1 MRYRSRPGEDG
12 LAMITVMMIM
22 LVLTLLMVA
31 AITYA
36 VQSEPLSRRDQ
47 DWNAA
52 LAAAQAGVDDYLYR
66 LQQDD
71 NYYDYSKANPPTPA
85 NPAFTG
91 WQPIPGPANQG
102 QFHYSV
108 DTTQFGS
115 QGVVQL
121 SSTGRVRDVQRTI
134 RASLRRR
141 GFLDYLYLTDF
152 ESLDPQSGHY
162 SDPATA
168 TAQCSRYWW
177 STPPRPNPPTC
188 VRISFVTGDTINGP
202 LHSNDTISINGSP
215 RFNGEATTGYAGTMS
230 CPPSGTYTYR
240 WYSSSCGDTPQFLSG
255 DPEAVPLLTLPTS
268 NTAIKTET
276 DRAAG
281 KTGCL
286 YNGPTRIEL
295 NASGTMTVNSPF
307 TTSAS
312 YASCVGTNV
321 PLPANGVIY
330 VQNVPT
336 AQVATCTGSQNRLGY
351 PIPADVTT
359 YQCRTGDVFLSGTLR
374 GRLTIAAENNIVVV
388 ANTTYSSSG
397 AGSNDMLGL
406 IANQF
411 VQVYHPVNNG
421 GQNLVDNRN
430 PTNFFQ
436 DPQIHAAILALGHS
450 FIVQN
455 YDEGAKLGTI
465 TINGVI
471 AQKWRGPVG
480 TGGGAGTGYLKNY
493 GYDTRLRYASPPFA
507 MAPSEAPFRV
517 NQWAEIPNPPACPPA
532 TPACLPA

>member
-1 MRYRSRPGEDG
+1 MMRSRSRTGEDG
-12 LAMITVMMIM
+12 VAMITVMMIV

-71 NYYDYSKANPPTPA
+71 NYYSFSKATPPTPA
-85 NPAFTG
+85 NTAFTA
-91 WQPIPGPANQG
+91 WRTIPGPANQG

-108 DTTQFGS
+108 DITQFGS
-115 QGVVQL
+115 QGIVQL
-121 SSTGRVRDVQRTI
+121 TSTGRVRGVQRTI
-134 RASLRRR
+134 RANLRRR

-152 ESLDPQSGHY
+152 EVLDPQSGVY

-168 TAQCSRYWW
+168 AAVCDVYWW
-177 STPPRPNPPTC
+177 QGRPTSPC
-188 VRISFVTGDTINGP
+188 IRISFANGDAINGP
-202 LHSNDTISINGSP
+202 LHSNDTISVNGSP
-215 RFNGEATTGYAGTMS
+215 RFNGEATTGYSGRMS
-230 CPPSGTYTYR
+230 CPASTTYTYR
-240 WYSSSCGDTPQFLSG
+240 WYGLSGCGDTPQFLSG
-255 DPEAVPLLTLPTS
+255 DPEAAPVLPLPTS
-268 NTAIKTET
+268 NTQVKIET

-286 YNGPTRIEL
+286 YNGPTRIVL
-295 NASGTMTVNSPF
+295 NASGTMTVTSPF

-312 YASCVGTNV
+312 YASCVGSNV
-321 PLPANGVIY
+321 PLPVNGVIY

-351 PIPADVTT
+351 PIANDVTT
-359 YQCRTGDVFLSGTLR
+359 YPCRTGDVFLSGTLR

-388 ANTTYSSSG
+388 ANTTYSTSG
-397 AGSNDMLGL
+397 PASNDLLGL
-406 IANQF
+406 IAYNF
-411 VQVYHPVNNG
+411 VQVYHPVNSSRT
-421 GQNLVDNRN
+421 NLSDARN
-430 PTNFFQ
+430 PTATFQ
-436 DPQIHAAILALGHS
+436 NPQIHAAILALTHS

-455 YDEGAKLGTI
+455 YDDGAQLGTI
-465 TINGVI
+465 TLNGVI

-480 TGGGAGTGYLKNY
+480 TSGGTGYLKNY
-493 GYDTRLRYASPPFA
+493 GYDTRLKYASPPFA
-507 MAPSEAPFRV
+507 MDLTQAPFGV

-532 TPACLPA
+532 TPACLPP

>member
-1 MRYRSRPGEDG
+1 MGFRTRNGEHG
-12 LAMITVMMIM
+12 VAMVTVMMIV

-31 AITYA
+31 TVNYAI
-36 VQSEPLSRRDQ
+36 QSEPLSRRDQ

-66 LQQDD
+66 LQQDG
-71 NYYDYSKANPPTPA
+71 NYYLFSTSNPPTPA

-91 WQPIPGPANQG
+91 WQTIPGPANQG

-108 DTTQFGS
+108 DISQFGS

-121 SSTGRVRDVQRTI
+121 ASTGRVRGVQRTI

-141 GFLDYLYLTDF
+141 GFLDYLYMTDF
-152 ESLDPQSGHY
+152 ESLDPLSGFY
-162 SDPATA
+162 TDPATA

-177 STPPRPNPPTC
+177 QGRPEGNDRDDPC

-202 LHSNDTISINGSP
+202 LHSNDTISVNGSP
-215 RFNGEATTGYAGTMS
+215 RFNGDATTGYSGRMS
-230 CPPSGTYTYR
+230 CPTSSTYTYR
-240 WYSSSCGDTPQFLSG
+240 WHGLSGCGDTPQFLSG
-255 DPEAVPLLTLPTS
+255 DPETVPLLPLPTS
-268 NTAIKTET
+268 NTAIKIET

-286 YNGPTRIEL
+286 YNGPTRIVL
-295 NASGTMTVNSPF
+295 NSSGTMTVTSPF

-312 YASCVGTNV
+312 YASCVGSNV
-321 PLPANGVIY
+321 PLPTNGVIY

-336 AQVATCTGSQNRLGY
+336 TQVATCTGGQNRLGY

-374 GRLTIAAENNIVVV
+374 GRLTIAAENNIVIVSD
-388 ANTTYSSSG
+388 TTYTATG
-397 AGSNDMLGL
+397 PGSNDMLGL
-406 IANQF
+406 IANNF
-411 VQVYHPVNNG
+411 VQVYHPVNIG
-421 GQNLVDNRN
+421 GQNLNDNRN
-430 PTNFFQ
+430 PTATFR
-436 DPQIHAAILALGHS
+436 DPQIHAAILALTHS

-465 TINGVI
+465 TVNGVI

-480 TGGGAGTGYLKNY
+480 TGGGSGTGYLKNY
-493 GYDTRLRYASPPFA
+493 GYDDRLQYASPPFA
-507 MAPSEAPFRV
+507 MATSDAPFRV
-517 NQWAEIPNPPACPPA
+517 NQWAEIANP
-532 TPACLPA
+532 TGLPA

>member
-1 MRYRSRPGEDG
+1 MRDRSRAGEDG
-12 LAMITVMMIM
+12 VAMITVMMIV

-31 AITYA
+31 SITYA

-71 NYYDYSKANPPTPA
+71 DYYLHSSTNPPTPA
-85 NPAFTG
+85 NAAFTG
-91 WQPIPGPANQG
+91 WRTIPGPANQG
-102 QFHYSV
+102 LFHYSV
-108 DTTQFGS
+108 DITRFGS

-121 SSTGRVRDVQRTI
+121 TSTGRVRGEQRTI

-152 ESLDPQSGHY
+152 ESLDPQSGYY
-162 SDPATA
+162 SDPAAA
-168 TAQCSRYWW
+168 TAACSTYWW
-177 STPPRPNPPTC
+177 STPPRPGPPTC
-188 VRISFVTGDTINGP
+188 VRISFATGDTINGP

-215 RFNGEATTGYAGTMS
+215 RFNGEATTGYTGTMS

-255 DPEAVPLLTLPTS
+255 DPETAPLLTLPTS

-295 NASGTMTVNSPF
+295 NASGTMTVTSPF
-307 TTSAS
+307 TTSPS
-312 YASCVGTNV
+312 YASCVGSNV
-321 PLPANGVIY
+321 ALPTNGVIY

-336 AQVATCTGSQNRLGY
+336 LQVATCTGSQNRLGY
-351 PIPADVTT
+351 PIAADVTT
-359 YQCRTGDVFLSGTLR
+359 YPCRTGDVFLSGTLR
-374 GRLTIAAENNIVVV
+374 GQLTIAAENNIVIV
-388 ANTTYSSSG
+388 ANTTYSSAG
-397 AGSNDMLGL
+397 AGSNDLLGL

-421 GQNLVDNRN
+421 GQNLADSRN
-430 PTNFFQ
+430 PTNFFD

-455 YDEGAKLGTI
+455 YNEGAQLGTI
-465 TINGVI
+465 TVNGVI

-480 TGGGAGTGYLKNY
+480 TSGGTGYLKNY
-493 GYDTRLRYASPPFA
+493 GYDTRLKYASPPFA
-507 MAPSEAPFRV
+507 MDLTQAPFGV

-532 TPACLPA
+532 TPACLPP